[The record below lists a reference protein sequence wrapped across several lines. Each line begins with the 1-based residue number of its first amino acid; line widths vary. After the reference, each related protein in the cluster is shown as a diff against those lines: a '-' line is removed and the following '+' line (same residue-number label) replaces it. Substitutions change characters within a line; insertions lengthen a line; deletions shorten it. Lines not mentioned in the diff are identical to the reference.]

1 MTPNKGDKQTRMLS
15 PLITPNKGYKQTRV
29 QSWRNTTVIYLRPEF
44 SLHLFTFHIA
54 QCLSSVKKDAVDGVC
69 VPEIAPRAFSTLG
82 QLDVV
87 CRILHPQFWLLS
99 VAFLELLP
107 PCADPDFVAPTPL
120 QHQQCCPPPKK
131 EKTKSIATQFSKEKV
146 KTVARAHPTPTP
158 TICATPLT
166 VVKLS
171 EWWLSIEHARLL
183 LLKWLWLW
191 MGHTWVLL
199 LN

>member
-54 QCLSSVKKDAVDGVC
+54 QCLSSVKKDAVVGVC
-69 VPEIAPRAFSTLG
+69 VPEIAHRAFSTLG

-131 EKTKSIATQFSKEKV
+131 EKTKSIATQ
-146 KTVARAHPTPTP
+146 
-158 TICATPLT
+158 
-166 VVKLS
+166 LS
-171 EWWLSIEHARLL
+171 ERKDKKCCSGASNTLSPPFMLRH
-183 LLKWLWLW
+183 W
-191 MGHTWVLL
+191 LL
-199 LN
+199 LNKVNDGVYRTRVVIIVKLIMAVNGTCLMLN